1 MCAMKP
7 WAGERRRW
15 LASKD
20 GTGASEMDALRLADV
35 RAGTEARA
43 ESCGSG
49 YLIGPRLVLTA
60 RHVVTGKGGLWPQ
73 VEVRIGHPGFGPST
87 LVAARA
93 CWTPAAGPGD
103 CDVALLELDHAVEVA
118 AEPVRWGRPVG

>member
-1 MCAMKP
+1 
-7 WAGERRRW
+7 
-15 LASKD
+15 
-20 GTGASEMDALRLADV
+20 MDALRLADV

-93 CWTPAAGPGD
+93 CWTSRLYRPAQ
-103 CDVALLELDHAVEVA
+103 CRHASSQA
-118 AEPVRWGRPVG
+118 WRGRRVWQER